1 MIRDTQYWDK
11 LCDLINQMI
20 LVDKIFLE
28 CTYLVIK
35 EFVTSIISLDFGLEE
50 TYAKRHKTFLYAY
63 NYYYSK

>member
-1 MIRDTQYWDK
+1 
-11 LCDLINQMI
+11 MI